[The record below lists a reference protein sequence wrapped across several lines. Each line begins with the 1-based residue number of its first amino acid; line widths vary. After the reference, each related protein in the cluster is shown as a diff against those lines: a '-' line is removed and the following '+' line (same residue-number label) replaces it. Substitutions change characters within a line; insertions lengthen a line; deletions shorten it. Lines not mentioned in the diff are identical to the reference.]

1 MTPTGRRPDS
11 FGLMARGAGAL
22 WIVTILCGIFAEAYV
37 RGQLIVTVRQP
48 RNGPPEANARNG
60 SKRTLAEP
68 RARPRV
74 SASKKA
80 GLLFPS
86 LSCGITSVSRSLSFG
101 FARDRSSRLG
111 SGFRFRL
118 CCCLGRCLLHLRRA
132 NRTGRPRRWRA
143 LNRPKPGRRL
153 RSPRAQRLQASIAG
167 EHTREAREWCAQ
179 MARWQQRTAGCR
191 PSSTTKWRDRMR
203 EPKVPCDCRATSSCE
218 IAIAAPAAPASPEP
232 TKTGSRR
239 SDRLQAIDPSH
250 ASE

>member
-11 FGLMARGAGAL
+11 FGLMARGAGAF

-118 CCCLGRCLLHLRRA
+118 CCCLGRCLLHLRLLDL
-132 NRTGRPRRWRA
+132 NRLAPRRARLA
-143 LNRPKPGRRL
+143 LSDHPFVRLGPAPKLLQRIFLRVGSLADTVLKRRMF
-153 RSPRAQRLQASIAG
+153 
-167 EHTREAREWCAQ
+167 E
-179 MARWQQRTAGCR
+179 
-191 PSSTTKWRDRMR
+191 
-203 EPKVPCDCRATSSCE
+203 
-218 IAIAAPAAPASPEP
+218 
-232 TKTGSRR
+232 
-239 SDRLQAIDPSH
+239 
-250 ASE
+250 